1 MMDTSI
7 NIMETEKISP
17 KITAQNVHDV
27 LREKMLVDGFNF
39 VLDLERSHGLTI
51 VDKKTGDEYLD
62 FFSFFA
68 SSPVGL
74 NHPKINTPEFRER
87 LADAAMNKTS
97 NSDIYTIEMT
107 KFVETFS
114 RIAVPDFM
122 KHLFFIE
129 GGALAVENGLK
140 VAFDWKV
147 KKNFIRGYKEERG
160 TQVIHFREAF
170 HGRTGYTMSL
180 TNTDPAKIALYPK
193 FNWPRII
200 NPKITFP
207 INENLNHII
216 NIENQAI
223 DEINMA
229 IKYNR
234 DDIALIIIE
243 PIQGEGGDNF
253 FRKEFFMKL
262 REIADENEIL
272 LMFDEVQTGL
282 GMTGKLWA
290 FEHFVEPDI
299 ISFGKKVQVC
309 GIMVNDRI
317 DDISENVF
325 KKSSRINSTWGG
337 NLTDMVRSEK
347 NLQIIIEE
355 NLVENAR
362 IMGNYLLNS
371 LIDLQ
376 NEFPEYVS
384 QARGLGLMCS
394 FNLPSKEIR
403 NKFLAEL
410 YENKMIML
418 GCGAHSVR
426 FRPSLIVSQENIDD
440 GILRIKNVL
449 NMLHKL

>member
-7 NIMETEKISP
+7 NIMETKKINS

-27 LREKMLVDGFNF
+27 LRKKMLVDGFNF
-39 VLDLERSHGLTI
+39 VLDLERSQGLTI

-74 NHPKINTPEFRER
+74 NHPKINTPEFREK

-97 NSDIYTIEMT
+97 NSDIYTIEMA
-107 KFVETFS
+107 KFVDTFS
-114 RIAVPDFM
+114 RIAVPDFF
-122 KHLFFIE
+122 KHLFFVD

-170 HGRTGYTMSL
+170 HGRSGYTMSL

-193 FNWPRII
+193 FNWPRIT

-207 INENLNHII
+207 LSENINQII
-216 NIENQAI
+216 NLENQAI
-223 DEINMA
+223 DEIHTA

-253 FRKEFFMKL
+253 FRKEFLMKL

-290 FEHFVEPDI
+290 FEHFAEPDI
-299 ISFGKKVQVC
+299 IAFGKKVQVC

-347 NLQIIIEE
+347 NLQIIEKE

-362 IMGNYLLNS
+362 IIGNYLLDS

-403 NKFLAEL
+403 NQFLAEL

-426 FRPSLIVSQENIDD
+426 FRPSLIVSKENIDD

-449 NMLHKL
+449 HNLHKS